1 MVAGRI
7 LKRREVEIE
16 AGKLPG
22 FLFEKVTFDQLCELL
37 VMDYKIN
44 QKKSLVRAERSIGH
58 LKKYF
63 GNYNVPNITTP
74 KINEYIL
81 KRQEAGAANGTINRE
96 LSALKRMLNLGAE
109 QTPPLVDRVPKIRML
124 DENNVRKGFFEY
136 NQFLKVR
143 DHLPEYLRGFVTI
156 AYNKGWRL
164 DEIETLAWE
173 QVDRKLGIIRLEP
186 GDTKNDDARVAYL
199 DKEEEEIIAKQWEFR
214 KELLKNKGLLVMVIS
229 QEPAAWVNHG
239 DSSREK
245 PGTEPSS
252 VSRAP
257 VSASSVF

>member
-1 MVAGRI
+1 MGTVYKRGTIWWLKYYWNGKPIYESSKSSKKMVAGRI

-22 FLFEKVTFDQLCELL
+22 FLFEKVTFEQLCELL

-109 QTPPLVDRVPKIRML
+109 QTPPLVDRVQKIRML
-124 DENNVRKGFFEY
+124 DENNVRKGFFEH
-136 NQFLKVR
+136 
-143 DHLPEYLRGFVTI
+143 DHL
-156 AYNKGWRL
+156 
-164 DEIETLAWE
+164 TLS
-173 QVDRKLGIIRLEP
+173 D
-186 GDTKNDDARVAYL
+186 
-199 DKEEEEIIAKQWEFR
+199 
-214 KELLKNKGLLVMVIS
+214 
-229 QEPAAWVNHG
+229 
-239 DSSREK
+239 
-245 PGTEPSS
+245 
-252 VSRAP
+252 
-257 VSASSVF
+257 